1 MRPDELKTDKALIDK
16 ETGQEL
22 DIIESEALV
31 DWIAENHK
39 EFGAELV
46 FITDKSPEGSQFV
59 KGFSGIGG
67 FLRYKVDYDQI
78 IEANSIEEDDED
90 FI

>member
-1 MRPDELKTDKALIDK
+1 MKPEELKSEKGLLDT
-16 ETGQEL
+16 ETGEEL
-22 DIIESEALV
+22 DIIENEPQV
-31 DWIAENHK
+31 DWVADNHK
-39 EFGAELV
+39 EFGCELI

-78 IEANSIEEDDED
+78 VEANSIDEDDED